1 MEFIDPRINEY
12 ADSIVSFLKQ
22 KGTPYVGSLYLGI
35 MIDETGTPQVLEI
48 NTRFGSPEIESIIP
62 TIETNLLDI
71 FYSAAANKN
80 IPDIKFNDNCGV
92 SIRIVNKIYD
102 ESVLA
107 KNKYF
112 ERPIL
117 WPVTGNIIL
126 SHGSRAKLLNSLV
139 SVEGQSI
146 EAASDQ
152 LYNFLKT
159 KFMGDFVYR
168 TDIGYLK

>member
-1 MEFIDPRINEY
+1 MVKQQNNNIGAPHFYSVMKQQRNNNYNLIKVLCEFIDNIIKN
-12 ADSIVSFLKQ
+12 I
-22 KGTPYVGSLYLGI
+22 PY
-35 MIDETGTPQVLEI
+35 
-48 NTRFGSPEIESIIP
+48 PEQII
-62 TIETNLLDI
+62 
-71 FYSAAANKN
+71 NKN